1 MNKMKKKFSL
11 LLAAAMLAV
20 SITACENNAEGTPAN
35 NAQTT
40 SAPEG
45 TPSDTSESEAG
56 EIETLYNP
64 NFKIERLGSGIK
76 KVTDGDGRELILV
89 PKTLSEIPEAYSDS
103 IVIRTPVENAVFLSS
118 SQVCTFRTVDNDEI
132 VQRIGGVE
140 GDASSWSDIPAIASG
155 LEAGDIANIG
165 NGMGAPDYEQI
176 QALDPDVVFVYSGE
190 YGQQSQMAKFDEL
203 GIPYAVDNE
212 YLESSY
218 LARMEWMR
226 FLLTFFDADSEAEA
240 AMASVR
246 SAVDSAKIAIEGLDK
261 PVVAVFSLFEG
272 TVYPTVETSWLGSM
286 IVDMGA
292 VNAFSNLPDGSLTY
306 ESAYERISTADI
318 VIYSSTTTYTNG
330 MEGVTDAFPQI
341 TECRVY
347 ESGKIYQYSDLFWH
361 GIDQSDVMACDLAA
375 IFYPDVF
382 EGRELRY
389 FVKIGE

>member
-1 MNKMKKKFSL
+1 MNKNKKKFSL

-20 SITACENNAEGTPAN
+20 SITACENSTGDTPVN
-35 NAQTT
+35 DAQTT
-40 SAPEG
+40 PA
-45 TPSDTSESEAG
+45 SDGSSSYADESETG
-56 EIETLYNP
+56 EIEMLYNP
-64 NFKIERLGSGIK
+64 NFKIERLESGVK

-89 PKTLSEIPEAYSDS
+89 PKTLSEIPESYSDS

-118 SQVCTFRTVDNDEI
+118 SQVCTFRTVDNEEI

-165 NGMGAPDYEQI
+165 NGMGDPDYEQI
-176 QALDPDVVFVYSGE
+176 GALDPDVVFVYSGE

-226 FLLTFFDADSEAEA
+226 FLLTFFDADNEADT
-240 AMASVR
+240 AMESAR
-246 SAVDSAKIAIEGLDK
+246 SGVDSAKAAIEGQDK
-261 PVVAVFSLFEG
+261 PVIAIFSLFDG
-272 TVYPTVETSWLGSM
+272 MVYPTGDTSWLGNM
-286 IVDMGA
+286 IGDMGGI
-292 VNAFSNLPDGSLTY
+292 NAFSDLPYGSVTY
-306 ESAYERISTADI
+306 ESAYERISAADV
-318 VIYSSTTTYTNG
+318 VIYSSTPIYTNG
-330 MEGVTDAFPQI
+330 MEGVKADFPQI
-341 TECRVY
+341 TECKAY
-347 ESGKIYQYSDLFWH
+347 ESGKVYLYADIFWH
-361 GIDQSDVMACDLAA
+361 GIDQSDIMACDLAA
-375 IFYPDVF
+375 ILYPDVF